1 MLKAQICH
9 LVIFFRVVDLNDEA
23 AAQIR
28 TALGDQGGARR
39 AVLLDVSDDG
49 DAGVF
54 PQPGD
59 QMIQGQGSEAV
70 GAVPDGL
77 ELGQGGGVR
86 VQDAAI
92 ESVPVVDADQLPV
105 AGPGEVQLQQPEA
118 VFVGMFQR
126 LQTVAA
132 RHSLRGDA
140 AGVEDHQ
147 GGVEL
152 LRLSG
157 DGRKGDG
164 QARRSREGS
173 SGGQGGSEHEGE
185 DKF

>member
-1 MLKAQICH
+1 M
-9 LVIFFRVVDLNDEA
+9 
-23 AAQIR
+23 
-28 TALGDQGGARR
+28 
-39 AVLLDVSDDG
+39 
-49 DAGVF
+49 
-54 PQPGD
+54 
-59 QMIQGQGSEAV
+59 
-70 GAVPDGL
+70 
-77 ELGQGGGVR
+77 
-86 VQDAAI
+86 
-92 ESVPVVDADQLPV
+92 DADQFPV

-164 QARRSREGS
+164 QAGGAERGAPADREAVSMRERIS
-173 SGGQGGSEHEGE
+173 SETMGMGGILL
-185 DKF
+185 

>member
-1 MLKAQICH
+1 M
-9 LVIFFRVVDLNDEA
+9 
-23 AAQIR
+23 
-28 TALGDQGGARR
+28 
-39 AVLLDVSDDG
+39 
-49 DAGVF
+49 F
-54 PQPGD
+54 PQPGA